1 MRSVRAR
8 LSRLREW
15 DDRWQDL
22 PLRTRLTTGASVAA
36 TAVIV
41 AVIAVAYVTV
51 RHELRGN
58 IDSQL
63 HHQASKL
70 AVQNAFGPVGPYTDV
85 RSGVGDIGGL
95 VQLARTDGRVQV
107 ARGQSVTLP
116 VSHSDLAV
124 ASGDRSL
131 SIHDGV
137 AGGRHVRILTRRLG
151 PGYPGI
157 AVQIALP
164 LADVDRQLHVLRA
177 AFGLLAI
184 AGLGLTIIAS
194 WAAVRR
200 TMRPVR
206 TLTETAEQV
215 AATRD
220 LTVRIP
226 EQGND
231 ELGRLAAT
239 FNKMMDALQRS
250 LGAQRQLVMDASHEL
265 RTPLASLRTNVEVL
279 NDIDRLPETDRRA
292 VLNGIVTQLDEL
304 TGLVTDVVELA
315 RGEAPEAEHDDIAFD
330 ELVSHAVERARRHW
344 PAVTF
349 RLVTVPVTVR
359 GIGRRLDRAVAN
371 MLDNAGKFT
380 DPGSAVDVELSADG
394 TLTVADRGP
403 GVPTEALPHVFDRF
417 YRADEARALP
427 GSGLGLAIVQQVVE
441 GHGGTIELTNG
452 ADGGAVATLSLPAA
466 PPATPTA
473 PPVTDAP
480 AAGAPAAETIAVP
493 RASETSLFH

>member
-1 MRSVRAR
+1 MTPAGSWSKVRDID
-8 LSRLREW
+8 E
-15 DDRWQDL
+15 RWHDL

-36 TAVIV
+36 TAVII
-41 AVIAVAYVTV
+41 AVIAVAYLTV

-63 HHQASKL
+63 RHQANEL
-70 AVQNAFGPVGPYTDV
+70 AVQKEFGPVGPFTDV
-85 RSGVGDIGGL
+85 RSRVGDIGGF
-95 VQLARTDGRVQV
+95 VQLARADGRVQR
-107 ARGQSVTLP
+107 APGQAVTLP
-116 VSHSDLAV
+116 VSRADLAV
-124 ASGDRSL
+124 AAGNNSL
-131 SIHDGV
+131 TIHDGV
-137 AGGRHVRILTRRLG
+137 ADGRHVRILTRPLG
-151 PGYPGI
+151 AGHPGI

-184 AGLGLTIIAS
+184 IGFGLTVVAS

-239 FNKMMDALQRS
+239 FNMMLDALERS

-279 NDIDRLPETDRRA
+279 NDLDRLPEAERRA
-292 VLNGIVTQLDEL
+292 VLRGIVTQLDEL
-304 TGLVTDVVELA
+304 TGLVADVVELA
-315 RGEAPEAEHDDIAFD
+315 RGEAPAAEHDDIAFD
-330 ELVSHAVERARRHW
+330 ELVANAVERARRHW
-344 PAVTF
+344 PTVTF
-349 RLVTVPVTVR
+349 RVATVPVTVR
-359 GIGRRLDRAVAN
+359 GVSRRLDRAVAN
-371 MLDNAGKFT
+371 MLDNAGKFSP
-380 DPGSAVDVELSADG
+380 PGADVDVRLGAGG

-403 GVPTEALPHVFDRF
+403 GVPSEALPHVFDRF

-441 GHGGTIELTNG
+441 GHGGTIELTNRP
-452 ADGGAVATLSLPAA
+452 DGGAVATLRLPAA
-466 PPATPTA
+466 ASGDDGPEMLPETA
-473 PPVTDAP
+473 AVS
-480 AAGAPAAETIAVP
+480 VP